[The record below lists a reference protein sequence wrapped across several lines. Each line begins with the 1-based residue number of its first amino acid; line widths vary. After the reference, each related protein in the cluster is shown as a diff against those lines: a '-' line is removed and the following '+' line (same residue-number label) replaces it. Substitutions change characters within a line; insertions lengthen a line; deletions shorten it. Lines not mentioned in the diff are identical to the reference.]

1 MIKENIETIK
11 KGNINYITE
20 NRKVIRFKPWLSNI
34 FSFLY
39 DLAMV
44 KSVFPKKLEASFGDH
59 IRFLEDKYSG
69 IHGKKV
75 LELAAGSGHLA
86 EILPSD
92 NKYIGVDISEG
103 LLKIADKKFT
113 KAGFE
118 DFNLFLCS
126 ANDLPFSDDYFD
138 VCVCNLSLNFFDDV
152 KSVMYEVKRVLKGQG
167 KFLCSVPVPE
177 RKKGG
182 NNIRGKLYSENEL
195 KNMFE
200 ETGFKFSSY
209 EFKNGSLLYFE
220 GEYEKK
226 NK

>member
-1 MIKENIETIK
+1 MIKENIEITK
-11 KGNINYITE
+11 KGNISYITE
-20 NRKVIRFKPWLSNI
+20 NGKVVRFKPWLTNVV
-34 FSFLY
+34 SFLY

-103 LLKIADKKFT
+103 LLKIADKKFK
-113 KAGFE
+113 KAGFK

-126 ANDLPFSDDYFD
+126 ADDLPFSDDFFD
-138 VCVCNLSLNFFDDV
+138 VCVCNLSLNFFEDV
-152 KSVMYEVKRVLKGQG
+152 KRVIAEVKRVLKGQG
-167 KFLCSVPVPE
+167 KFLCNVPVPE
-177 RKKGG
+177 RKKGK
-182 NNIRGKLYSENEL
+182 NNIRGKLYSEEEL
-195 KNMFE
+195 KSLFE
-200 ETGFKFSSY
+200 KNGFKFSSD
-209 EFKNGSLLYFE
+209 EFRNGSLLYFE
-220 GEYEKK
+220 GEE
-226 NK
+226 